1 MTFFT
6 ASDGIVNE
14 NLSSNFATE
23 VTLPEACCFYGFQI
37 AVENIHS
44 ETYLLLIDMF
54 IKDPTKKMHLLQA
67 IETVPLRPTESTV
80 GSQVVRHYHCQ
91 LCQTHGCI
99 RHRQTH
105 LLFRVFLCHLLAQET
120 WPDARTQ
127 FSNELIS
134 RDEGLHCNFACLLYS
149 KLVNRLPELRI
160 VEIIRSAI
168 KLGWSLLLAPSPLN
182 CLE

>member
-1 MTFFT
+1 MEQHFISKVLTFFT

-23 VTLPEACCFYGFQI
+23 VTLPEACWFYGFQI

-44 ETYLLLIDMF
+44 ESYLLLIDMF

-67 IETVPLRPTESTV
+67 IETVPLCPTESTV

-91 LCQTHGCI
+91 LCQAHGCI
-99 RHRQTH
+99 RRRRTH

-127 FSNELIS
+127 IQQ
-134 RDEGLHCNFACLLYS
+134 
-149 KLVNRLPELRI
+149 
-160 VEIIRSAI
+160 
-168 KLGWSLLLAPSPLN
+168 
-182 CLE
+182 